1 MQSFQHDFIEFALKN
16 KALQLGE
23 FTLKSGR
30 KSPYFFNTGVFCT
43 GEALATLAQFY
54 QIAIQHHG
62 FTFDCLV
69 GPAYKGIPLV
79 SAVSCIRALQY
90 GEPTPFAFNRKEVKD
105 HGEGGQWVG
114 TALSSKRVLLLDDVI
129 TAGTAVRE
137 LLSLLKQAGAQL
149 TGILVALDREE
160 NNNEGL
166 PALAALS
173 QTLQVKV
180 ASIVRFSDILEFVEN
195 HADYQFFF
203 SQIKAYQTGAN
214 T

>member
-1 MQSFQHDFIEFALKN
+1 MQPFQRDFIEFSLKN

-43 GEALATLAQFY
+43 GETLSALAQFY
-54 QIAIQHHG
+54 QNAIQYHG

-79 SAVSCIRALQY
+79 SAVSCIRALQH
-90 GEPTPFAFNRKEVKD
+90 GEPTPFAFNRKEAKN

-114 TALSSKRVLLLDDVI
+114 TALAGQRVLLLDDVI

-137 LLSLLKQAGAQL
+137 LLPLLKQAGAIL

-160 NNNEGL
+160 KNNEGR

-180 ASIVRFSDILEFVEN
+180 ASIIRFSDIQEYTCEP
-195 HADYQFFF
+195 
-203 SQIKAYQTGAN
+203 
-214 T
+214 